1 MDMRNSKE
9 SLLEKVKELEKRLDA
24 VYEAG
29 QWGISH
35 VGAANYAH
43 RCEEA
48 EEKLEN
54 ARFCAAPLEN
64 SVMHK

>member
-9 SLLEKVKELEKRLDA
+9 SLVARVKELEKRLDA

-29 QWGISH
+29 KWGISY
-35 VGAANYAH
+35 VGLANYAE
-43 RCEEA
+43 RQDDA

-54 ARFCAAPLEN
+54 ARWESLSA
-64 SVMHK
+64 